1 MTNHAN
7 HLSGRSCFSEVD
19 NRKVS
24 RARASIQYSG
34 SSEDIPITLRDV
46 SVFGAGFFTSEPPQ
60 LRSRV
65 MFTLRGQG
73 QSERLRATIMW
84 SLPAGEGWWRAGCR
98 FEGQLSTDSI
108 DIATVP
114 ERQATSIQFQ
124 IRRELDPEIRVAAKV
139 VEFSDRGLCV
149 RSAEAFPKGSKLLF
163 ETQEIDPPVRF
174 VALVQ
179 WTQHDQDEFRMGCR
193 FVGSCDLKAFRRCL
207 PEFVGRSDSD
217 DSEVDSETV
226 RALSRIWAG
235 VRSHLKVVRSAFS
248 DEVDL

>member
-1 MTNHAN
+1 MGHSPNQRIHRHFRYSLYMKESMTNHTN
-7 HLSGRSCFSEVD
+7 HLSCRSCFSEVD
-19 NRKVS
+19 KRNAS

-98 FEGQLSTDSI
+98 FQGQLSTDFI

-114 ERQATSIQFQ
+114 KRQATSIRFQ
-124 IRRELDPEIRVAAKV
+124 IRRELNPEIYVAAKV
-139 VEFSDRGLCV
+139 VGFSDGGLCV

-163 ETQEIDPPVRF
+163 ETQEIDPSVRF
-174 VALVQ
+174 RGAGPVDAA
-179 WTQHDQDEFRMGCR
+179 R
-193 FVGSCDLKAFRRCL
+193 
-207 PEFVGRSDSD
+207 PGR
-217 DSEVDSETV
+217 VPHGLQV
-226 RALSRIWAG
+226 CWFL
-235 VRSHLKVVRSAFS
+235 
-248 DEVDL
+248 